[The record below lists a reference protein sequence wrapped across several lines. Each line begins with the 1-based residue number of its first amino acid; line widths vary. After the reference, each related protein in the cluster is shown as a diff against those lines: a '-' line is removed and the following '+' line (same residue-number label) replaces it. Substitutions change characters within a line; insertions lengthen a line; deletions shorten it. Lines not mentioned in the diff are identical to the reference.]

1 MRSNQ
6 LLMMILKGKKFKK
19 LKKLFKFM
27 ITLNEH
33 TLQELVLGPFR
44 DSATSHYPNKL
55 GASAISHYT
64 SFMERGINMI
74 FVLGG
79 NGTHA
84 GPMQYMKSALADR
97 RFPSIQAKELPYLQY
112 PVHTITEQAMKINLA
127 IVWLRAAVL
136 GANDGLLSTS
146 ALMIGVGAVRKDI
159 KTMILTGIAGLVA
172 GACSMAIGEFVSVY
186 SQYDIEVAQFKRENR
201 AKSVEKSEMD
211 QAEKEKLPNP
221 FQAAAASAFAF
232 AVGALVPL
240 LAAAFISDYHV
251 RLGVVVAAVSVALLG
266 FGGVGS
272 ILGRAPLV
280 KSSLRVLFGG
290 WLAMG
295 ITFGLTKLIGST
307 GL

>member
-1 MRSNQ
+1 MEP
-6 LLMMILKGKKFKK
+6 IHLKNSQ
-19 LKKLFKFM
+19 
-27 ITLNEH
+27 NEIQP
-33 TLQELVLGPFR
+33 TVNDDIEGQE
-44 DSATSHYPNKL
+44 
-55 GASAISHYT
+55 
-64 SFMERGINMI
+64 
-74 FVLGG
+74 
-79 NGTHA
+79 
-84 GPMQYMKSALADR
+84 
-97 RFPSIQAKELPYLQY
+97 IQE
-112 PVHTITEQAMKINLA
+112 VEE
-127 IVWLRAAVL
+127 IVQVYDYSKRAQWLRAAVL

-146 ALMIGVGAVRKDI
+146 ALMIGVGAVRKDV